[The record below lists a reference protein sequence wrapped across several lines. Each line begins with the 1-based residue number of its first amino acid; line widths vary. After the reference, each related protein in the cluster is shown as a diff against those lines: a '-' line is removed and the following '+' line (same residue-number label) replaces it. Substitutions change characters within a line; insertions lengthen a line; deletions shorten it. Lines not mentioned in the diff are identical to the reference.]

1 MVDYRWN
8 GNGSIM
14 SNHFKSQY
22 NNWAEPTQGH
32 DNSQW
37 PYGVFKDVS
46 KFYPNVSKQAV
57 FFQWLRSDECGQLKI
72 DILNAPNDKKEVK
85 LFIKNWS
92 EDPSY
97 ISEQYV
103 TLPYILEN
111 RDKRRWTVLGVYS
124 DENFDKQYYVEA
136 NCCTAPDYNS
146 NLWKIKYPSCKQKW
160 DMYSR
165 FKYEKVP

>member
-1 MVDYRWN
+1 MRKTSGYKVTLDGGYRWN

-57 FFQWLRSDECGQLKI
+57 FFQWLRSDECGQLKS
-72 DILNAPNDKKEVK
+72 DILNAP
-85 LFIKNWS
+85 
-92 EDPSY
+92 
-97 ISEQYV
+97 
-103 TLPYILEN
+103 
-111 RDKRRWTVLGVYS
+111 
-124 DENFDKQYYVEA
+124 
-136 NCCTAPDYNS
+136 
-146 NLWKIKYPSCKQKW
+146 
-160 DMYSR
+160 
-165 FKYEKVP
+165 